1 MGILEKLTIKT
12 RLWAL
17 VGVMAALMII
27 LSILGLRGIEDAN
40 DHLKAVYEHGLVP
53 TTQLSGIL
61 DRVMSDRIHVMKSLA
76 NPATEQVQDTIAKL
90 KENEDKQY
98 ALMKDYLAIGTSGA
112 EEQKMVTEFEAA
124 HEQFLTKGLDPIINF
139 LKAGQVEQ
147 ARALGITTL
156 DSTYRPLKAAITK
169 LLDLQTIEAKA
180 EYQRAEA
187 GYIAARNAKTAIL
200 VVAMLCAGFLAFFTV
215 RSIARAV
222 ADIERA
228 TARLAEGDLAA
239 RVGYAGNDE
248 LGQVGR
254 AFNRMADKFKNTL
267 GEVSGATSQLAAA
280 AEELSAISSETN
292 QGISQQ
298 QSETERVATAMNE
311 MSTTVHDVARNAA
324 QAAQATQ
331 GADAEA
337 QRGKQVVKENI
348 QAIDA
353 LADEVERAAKVI
365 QKLEAESA
373 SIGTVVDVIRGIA
386 EQTNLLALNAAIEA
400 ARAGE
405 QGRGFAVVADEVR
418 TLASRTQQSTQEIQ
432 RMIQGLQTGAGDA
445 VKVMVEGRNRAQASV
460 KQAAQAGE
468 SLDSITQAVAN
479 ITDLNIQIASAAE
492 EQSAV
497 AEEINRNV
505 LSISQVGQQTSLAS
519 QQTMVASE
527 ELARLAAQ
535 LQNVVSQFRV

>member
-1 MGILEKLTIKT
+1 MGFLEKLTIKA

-17 VGVMAALMII
+17 VGLMAALMVM
-27 LSILGLRGIEDAN
+27 LSVIGLRATSAAN
-40 DHLKAVYEHGLVP
+40 TSLNTVYMHGLVP
-53 TTQLSGIL
+53 TNQLTGIL
-61 DRVMSDRIHVMKSLA
+61 DRVMSDRIYVMKALA
-76 NPATEQVQDTIAKL
+76 NPTAEQVQETVSKL
-90 KENEDKQY
+90 QQNEDVRLVEWK
-98 ALMKDYLAIGTSGA
+98 KYLKIEKNA
-112 EEQKMVTEFEAA
+112 EEQQMATKFEAEHA
-124 HEQFLTKGLDPIINF
+124 RFLNQGIAPLISF
-139 LKAGQVEQ
+139 LKEGQFD
-147 ARALGITTL
+147 RAKAHALEL
-156 DSTYRPLKAAITK
+156 EATYRPLKETLK
-169 LLDLQTIEAKA
+169 NLLALQV
-180 EYQRAEA
+180 AEA
-187 GYIAARNAKTAIL
+187 ETEYEATVANYASARNMKIAIL
-200 VVAMLCAGFLAFFTV
+200 GVAILCAGFLAFFTV
-215 RSIARAV
+215 RSIASV
-222 ADIERA
+222 VDEIEHA
-228 TARLAEGDLAA
+228 TTRLAEGDLAA
-239 RVGYAGNDE
+239 RVNYMGHDE
-248 LGQVGR
+248 LGQVAR
-254 AFNRMADKFKNTL
+254 AFNKMAEKFKGSL
-267 GEVSGATSQLAAA
+267 SEVAGATSQLAAA
-280 AEELSAISSETN
+280 AEELSAINAETN
-292 QGISQQ
+292 QGISRQ
-298 QSETERVATAMNE
+298 QSETERVATAVNE

-348 QAIDA
+348 RAIEA
-353 LADEVERAAKVI
+353 LAAEVERAAQVI
-365 QKLEAESA
+365 KKLEAESA

-432 RMIQGLQTGAGDA
+432 RMIQGLQAGAGEA
-445 VKVMVEGRNRAQASV
+445 VKVMVEGRTRAQASV

-468 SLDSITQAVAN
+468 SLESITQAVAN

-492 EQSAV
+492 EQSVV

-505 LSISQVGQQTSLAS
+505 LTISQVGQQTSLAS

>member
-1 MGILEKLTIKT
+1 MGFLEKLTIKA

-17 VGVMAALMII
+17 IGLMVALMVM
-27 LSILGLRGIEDAN
+27 LSIIGLRATSAAN
-40 DHLKAVYEHGLVP
+40 TSLNTVYMHGLVP
-53 TTQLSGIL
+53 TNQLTGIL
-61 DRVMSDRIHVMKSLA
+61 DRVMSDRIYVMKALA
-76 NPATEQVQDTIAKL
+76 NPTAEQVQETVSKL
-90 KENEDKQY
+90 QQNEDVRLVEWK
-98 ALMKDYLAIGTSGA
+98 KYLKIEKNA
-112 EEQKMVTEFEAA
+112 EEQQMAAKFEVE
-124 HEQFLTKGLDPIINF
+124 HSRFLNQGIAPLISF
-139 LKAGQVEQ
+139 LKEGQFD
-147 ARALGITTL
+147 RAKAHVMELEAI
-156 DSTYRPLKAAITK
+156 YRPLKETLK
-169 LLDLQTIEAKA
+169 NLLALQV
-180 EYQRAEA
+180 AEA
-187 GYIAARNAKTAIL
+187 ETEYEATVANYASARNMKIAIL
-200 VVAMLCAGFLAFFTV
+200 VAAILGAGLLAFFTV
-215 RSIARAV
+215 RSIASV
-222 ADIERA
+222 VDEIEHA
-228 TARLAEGDLAA
+228 TTRLAEGDLAA
-239 RVGYAGNDE
+239 RVNYMGHDE
-248 LGQVGR
+248 LGQVAR
-254 AFNRMADKFKNTL
+254 AFNKMAENFKGGL
-267 GEVSGATSQLAAA
+267 SEVAGATSQLAAA
-280 AEELSAISSETN
+280 AEELSAINAETN
-292 QGISQQ
+292 QGISRQ
-298 QSETERVATAMNE
+298 QSETERVATAVNE

-348 QAIDA
+348 RAIEA
-353 LADEVERAAKVI
+353 LAAEVERAAQVI
-365 QKLEAESA
+365 KKLEAESA

-432 RMIQGLQTGAGDA
+432 RMIQGLQTGAGEA

-460 KQAAQAGE
+460 KQAAEAGE
-468 SLDSITQAVAN
+468 SLESITQAVAN

-492 EQSAV
+492 EQSVV

-505 LSISQVGQQTSLAS
+505 LTISQVGQQTSLAS

>member
-1 MGILEKLTIKT
+1 MGLLEKLTIKT

-17 VGVMAALMII
+17 VGIMAALMVVIGA
-27 LSILGLRGIEDAN
+27 LGLRATDAAN
-40 DHLKAVYEHGLVP
+40 DSLNTVYAHGLLP
-53 TTQLSGIL
+53 SSQLAEIL
-61 DRVMSDRIHVMKSLA
+61 DRVMSDRVSVMKALA
-76 NPATEQVQDTIAKL
+76 NPTPEQLQETITKL
-90 KENEDKQY
+90 QQNEEKALGLWKEYMTADKN
-98 ALMKDYLAIGTSGA
+98 A
-112 EEQKMVTEFEAA
+112 EEQKMAEKFDADKT
-124 HEQFLTKGLDPIINF
+124 QFSKQGIAPIIDF
-139 LKAGQVEQ
+139 LKGGQFDQ
-147 ARALGITTL
+147 ARAHALQAL
-156 DSTYRPLKAAITK
+156 ESAYRPFRESAQNLIT
-169 LLDLQTIEAKA
+169 LQATEAKN
-180 EYQRAEA
+180 EYDNAVA
-187 GYIAARNAKTAIL
+187 NYASARNATIAIL
-200 VVAMLCAGFLAFFTV
+200 ALAILCAGLLAFFTV
-215 RSIARAV
+215 RGITNAV
-222 ADIERA
+222 VEIERA
-228 TARLAEGDLAA
+228 AERLAEGDLAA
-239 RVGYAGNDE
+239 RVKYTGHDE
-248 LGQVGR
+248 LSQVAR
-254 AFNRMADKFKNTL
+254 TFNKMADRFKSSL

-280 AEELSAISSETN
+280 AEELSAISAETN

-298 QSETERVATAMNE
+298 QSETEQVATAMNE

-331 GADAEA
+331 RADAEA
-337 QRGKQVVKENI
+337 QSGKQVVKENI
-348 QAIDA
+348 KAIEA

-373 SIGTVVDVIRGIA
+373 SIGTVVDVIRSIA

-432 RMIQGLQTGAGDA
+432 RMIQGLQAGAGEA
-445 VKVMVEGRNRAQASV
+445 VKVMVEGRNRAQISV

-468 SLDSITQAVAN
+468 SLESITQAVAN
-479 ITDLNIQIASAAE
+479 ITDLNTQIASAAE

-497 AEEINRNV
+497 AEEINRNITT
-505 LSISQVGQQTSLAS
+505 ISQVGQQTSLAS